1 MKRAI
6 IMAGAALAC
15 LSLSACA
22 GGAGTQRVAVTID
35 AATADAAAV
44 KFEVAVG
51 VFADTLAVAAS
62 DPNSGLDLRQLAGDV
77 VQARAYLVQGRAA
90 FDARTGD
97 VTVAATKAL
106 DTVSLGLPATASPK
120 VRGALLAAR
129 LAVGLY
135 GAEVGAK
142 ASAPVEPSPT
152 LLAARRSA
160 DVALD
165 GLLKLLPPPGGT

>member
-6 IMAGAALAC
+6 YLAAAAVAC

-22 GGAGTQRVAVTID
+22 TGPATATVSLTID

-51 VFADTLAVAAS
+51 VFADTLAFAAS
-62 DPNSGLDLRQLAGDV
+62 DPDSGLDLNKLAAGV
-77 VQARAYLVQGRAA
+77 VDGRTYLVKGRAA
-90 FDARTGD
+90 FDGRTGD
-97 VTVAATKAL
+97 VSAAATQAL
-106 DTVSLGLPATASPK
+106 DAVSLGLSATASPK

-135 GAEVGAK
+135 GATVGVTG
-142 ASAPVEPSPT
+142 SPVEPSAT
-152 LLAARRSA
+152 LVQARKSA
-160 DVALD
+160 DAAIKRLID
-165 GLLKLLPPPGGT
+165 FLPPAGGT